1 MRHRERAA
9 FLVLHFICWVISWS
23 LLVRT
28 QSADTN
34 PEVERVQV
42 ELLRKLT
49 VSERLKLGDK
59 WSKAVM
65 QMTWSALRRANPD
78 APENELDLLF
88 VESLYGKTLADRL
101 RAYLRDKAGGE

>member
-1 MRHRERAA
+1 M
-9 FLVLHFICWVISWS
+9 
-23 LLVRT
+23 RT

-34 PEVERVQV
+34 PDVERVQV
-42 ELLRKLT
+42 ELLRNLT

-65 QMTWSALRRANPD
+65 QMTWIALGRANPV
-78 APENELDLLF
+78 ATESELDLIF

-101 RAYLRDKAGGE
+101 RAYLRDRTDRK